1 MRKFSDYLPFVSFAT
16 ILSVTIIIAVYSY
29 QQEFNT
35 SKLRANNL
43 AQQLSTSLE
52 ILSADRSR
60 ALRSIAENW
69 PTGLANPI
77 DWFNVRA
84 KDIRRML
91 PGYADII
98 LSDRKGR
105 IIWALEQKNRQ
116 LIDTSLQ
123 NLLNSTF
130 DFTHEFHS
138 SALTLRSEQ
147 HVALSIPVYIDHKL
161 AWYLTA
167 LIDTR
172 AVLYAL
178 TSDFEER
185 KISLDVT
192 DGYSKILALGKIKS
206 NYPYAEIKVSFAK
219 RDWLLKTQSYEETYR
234 LPYLIAFTGF
244 LLAIA
249 VYLALSGWLRRELQ
263 IKELQSLYQSAA
275 DASLDSVLLFV
286 VTSSVTKPRFTVISL
301 NKVAAELFHQINPIP
316 SHTSL
321 TTLSHHIG
329 HPELED
335 LGLKVYQDGEPF
347 SEIIQTP
354 EHMSPVSWLKIQLV
368 RTEKGVAL
376 TLHDVSKEQELQ
388 QKIVFQAH
396 HDQLTGLLNR
406 YAFSQEL
413 QRLVNEQS
421 RSFLCYIDMD
431 RFKQVNDSCGHV
443 AGDELLRKV
452 AQLLSS
458 CLKQHDVL
466 ARVGGDEFCLV
477 VRNKTLQQVKTLL
490 DRLLKLIADFRFR
503 WNDQVFIVGASIGVL
518 ELGAEYRRDPI
529 DIMKAA
535 DAGCY
540 IAKNAGRNQYFI
552 VDDKTPEFNHI
563 EQERYFMSVV
573 RRALVNDE
581 FTLYAQPIIPLART
595 GQIHIEILLRLKGD
609 REEDISPGVF
619 IPLAERQ
626 GMMRQIDQWVI
637 SKVLSELEHRPEY
650 LTELDKCAINISAV
664 SLCDLGFLLWLIDKL
679 KTCSVPGS
687 KLCFEITETAAIT
700 NLAHAQRFIS
710 ELRQFGCRFSLD
722 DFGVGMSS
730 FGSLKT
736 LDVDYVKIDGSF
748 VRNMKRD
755 SSDAALVKA
764 MTDIVHSMK
773 KEAIAE
779 FVSDD
784 ETCILLKDFGVE
796 YGQGFG
802 LAMPKPWG
810 QSRSQSS

>member
-1 MRKFSDYLPFVSFAT
+1 MRKFLDYLPLVSFAT
-16 ILSVTIIIAVYSY
+16 ILSVTLAIALYSY
-29 QQEFNT
+29 KQEFDT

-60 ALRSIAENW
+60 ALRSLAENW
-69 PTGLANPI
+69 PTGLANPV

-84 KDIRRML
+84 KDISRML
-91 PGYADII
+91 PGFADMI
-98 LSDRKGR
+98 LSDSKGR
-105 IIWALEQKNRQ
+105 ITWALEQKNRS
-116 LIDTSLQ
+116 LIATPLQ
-123 NLLNSTF
+123 SLLNSTF
-130 DFTHEFHS
+130 DFTEEFHTV
-138 SALTLRSEQ
+138 LFTLHSE
-147 HVALSIPVYIDHKL
+147 HYVALSMPVYIDNKL
-161 AWYLTA
+161 TWYLTA

-185 KISLDVT
+185 NISLDVL
-192 DGYSKILALGKIKS
+192 DGESKILALGKIKNRS
-206 NYPYAEIKVSFAK
+206 PYAEIKASFAK
-219 RDWLLKTQSYEETYR
+219 RDWLLKTQSHEDTHR
-234 LPYLIAFTGF
+234 LPYLIGLIG
-244 LLAIA
+244 LLLSVA
-249 VYLALSGWLRRELQ
+249 VYLVLSGWLRRELH

-286 VTSSVTKPRFTVISL
+286 ATTTVAKHRFTVISL

-321 TTLSHHIG
+321 TTFSHHIG
-329 HPELED
+329 YPQLEELS
-335 LGLKVYQDGEPF
+335 LKVYQDGEPF
-347 SEIIQTP
+347 SDVIQTH
-354 EHMSPVSWLKIQLV
+354 ERMSPVSWLKIQLV

-413 QRLVNEQS
+413 QRLVAEQS
-421 RSFLCYIDMD
+421 RAFLCYIDMD

-458 CLKQHDVL
+458 GLKQNDVL

-477 VRNKTLQQVKTLL
+477 IRNKTLTQVKIVL

-518 ELGAEYRRDPI
+518 ELGDGYYRDPI

-552 VDDKTPEFNHI
+552 VDDETPEFNHI
-563 EQERYFMSVV
+563 EQERYFMGVV

-581 FTLYAQPIIPLART
+581 FSLYAQPIIPLSKT

-609 REEDISPGVF
+609 TGEDISPGVF

-626 GMMRQIDQWVI
+626 GMMREIDQWVI
-637 SKVLSELEHRPEY
+637 TKVLSELEHHPEY

-664 SLCDLGFLLWLIDKL
+664 SLCDLGFLQWLIDKL

-710 ELRQFGCRFSLD
+710 ELKQFGCRFSLD

-748 VRNMKRD
+748 VKNMKRD

-779 FVSDD
+779 FVSDN
-784 ETCILLKDFGVE
+784 ETCILLKEFGVE
-796 YGQGFG
+796 YGQGFA
-802 LAMPKPWG
+802 LAMPKPWV
-810 QSRSQSS
+810 QICDKSK

>member
-1 MRKFSDYLPFVSFAT
+1 MRKFLDYLPFVSFAT
-16 ILSVTIIIAVYSY
+16 ILSAALIIAVYSY

-35 SKLRANNL
+35 SKLRASNL

-69 PTGLANPI
+69 PTGLANPV

-98 LSDRKGR
+98 LSDTEGR
-105 IIWALEQKNRQ
+105 ITWALEQKNRS
-116 LIDTSLQ
+116 LITTPLQ
-123 NLLNSTF
+123 DLLNSTF
-130 DFTHEFHS
+130 DFTEEFHS
-138 SALTLRSEQ
+138 VAITLRSE
-147 HVALSIPVYIDHKL
+147 HYVALSMPVYVNNKL

-172 AVLYAL
+172 SVLYAL

-185 KISLDVT
+185 KISLDVL
-192 DGYSKILALGKIKS
+192 DGRSRILSLGKIKS
-206 NYPYAEIKVSFAK
+206 NYPYAEIKASFAK

-234 LPYLIAFTGF
+234 LPYLIALTGF
-244 LLAIA
+244 LLSIA
-249 VYLALSGWLRRELQ
+249 VYLTLSGWLRRELH

-275 DASLDSVLLFV
+275 DASLDGVLLFV
-286 VTSSVTKPRFTVISL
+286 ATTSVAKPRFTVISL
-301 NKVAAELFHQINPIP
+301 NKVAAELFHDINPIP

-321 TTLSHHIG
+321 TTFSHHIG
-329 HPELED
+329 YPKLEELS
-335 LGLKVYQDGEPF
+335 LKVYQDGEPF
-347 SEIIQTP
+347 SDIIQT
-354 EHMSPVSWLKIQLV
+354 HQRIAPVSCLKIQLV

-388 QKIVFQAH
+388 RKIVFQAH

-413 QRLVNEQS
+413 QRLVGEQS

-443 AGDELLRKV
+443 AGDELLQKI

-458 CLKQHDVL
+458 CLRRNDVL

-477 VRNKTLQQVKTLL
+477 IRNKTLTQVKTLL
-490 DRLLKLIADFRFR
+490 DRLLKLIADFRFS

-518 ELGAEYRRDPI
+518 ELGDGYHRDPI

-563 EQERYFMSVV
+563 EQERYFMNVV

-581 FTLYAQPIIPLART
+581 FTLYAQPIIPLSKT

-609 REEDISPGVF
+609 TGEDISPGVF

-626 GMMRQIDQWVI
+626 GMMREIDQWVI
-637 SKVLSELEHRPEY
+637 TKVLSELEQHPEY

-664 SLCDLGFLLWLIDKL
+664 SLCDLGFLQWLIDKL
-679 KTCSVPGS
+679 KICSVPGS

-710 ELRQFGCRFSLD
+710 ELKQFGCRFSLD

-779 FVSDD
+779 FVSDN
-784 ETCILLKDFGVE
+784 ETCILLKEFGVE

-802 LAMPKPWG
+802 LAMPKPWT
-810 QSRSQSS
+810 QICDKSK

>member
-1 MRKFSDYLPFVSFAT
+1 MRKFLDYLPFLSFAT
-16 ILSVTIIIAVYSY
+16 ILSATLIIALYSY
-29 QQEFNT
+29 QQESNT
-35 SKLRANNL
+35 SKLRANHL

-52 ILSADRSR
+52 IVSADRSR

-69 PTGLANPI
+69 PNGLANPV

-84 KDIRRML
+84 KDISRIL
-91 PGYADII
+91 PGFKDML
-98 LSDRKGR
+98 LSDAEGEIR
-105 IIWALEQKNRQ
+105 WALQQKNRTF
-116 LIDTSLQ
+116 IGTPLQ

-130 DFTHEFHS
+130 DFTDEFHTVS
-138 SALTLRSEQ
+138 ITLHSE
-147 HVALSIPVYIDHKL
+147 HYVALSMPVYINDKL

-178 TSDFEER
+178 ASDFEDR
-185 KISLDVT
+185 KISLEVLDENT
-192 DGYSKILALGKIKS
+192 KILSIGKIK
-206 NYPYAEIKVSFAK
+206 NRAPYAEIKARFAK
-219 RDWLLKTQSYEETYR
+219 REWLLKTQSYEETNHV
-234 LPYLIAFTGF
+234 PYLIGLTGF
-244 LLAIA
+244 LISAA
-249 VYLALSGWLRRELQ
+249 VYLIFSGWLRRELH

-286 VTSSVTKPRFTVISL
+286 VTTSIAKPRFTVISL
-301 NKVAAELFHQINPIP
+301 NKVAAELFSPINPIP

-321 TTLSHHIG
+321 TTFSNHIG
-329 HPELED
+329 YPQLED
-335 LGLKVYQDGEPF
+335 LSLKVYRDGEPF
-347 SEIIQTP
+347 SDMFKTNERMT
-354 EHMSPVSWLKIQLV
+354 PVSWLKIQLV
-368 RTEKGVAL
+368 RTEKGVAV

-413 QRLVNEQS
+413 ESLVSEDS
-421 RSFLCYIDMD
+421 RAFLCYIDMD
-431 RFKQVNDSCGHV
+431 RFKQVNDSCGHL

-466 ARVGGDEFCLV
+466 AKVGGDEFCLV
-477 VRNKTLQQVKTLL
+477 IRNKTLTQVKTLL
-490 DRLLKLIADFRFR
+490 ARLLKLIADFRFS

-518 ELGAEYRRDPI
+518 ELGDGHHRDPI

-540 IAKNAGRNQYFI
+540 IAKNSGRNQYFI
-552 VDDKTPEFNHI
+552 VNEGTPEFNHI
-563 EQERYFMSVV
+563 EQERYFMNVV
-573 RRALVNDE
+573 RRALAYDE
-581 FTLYAQPIIPLART
+581 FTLYAQPIIPLSKT

-609 REEDISPGVF
+609 TGEDISPGVF
-619 IPLAERQ
+619 IPLAERL
-626 GMMRQIDQWVI
+626 GMMREIDQWVI
-637 SKVLSELEHRPEY
+637 SKVLNELEQHPEY
-650 LTELDKCAINISAV
+650 LTDLDKCAINISAV
-664 SLCDLGFLLWLIDKL
+664 SLCDLGFLQWLVEQL
-679 KTCSVPGS
+679 KTSPVPGG

-710 ELRQFGCRFSLD
+710 ELKQFGCRFSLD

-755 SSDAALVKA
+755 STDAALVKA

-779 FVSDD
+779 FVSDN
-784 ETCILLKDFGVE
+784 ETCILLKEFGVE

-802 LAMPKPWG
+802 LAMPKPWV
-810 QSRSQSS
+810 QICDKSN

>member
-1 MRKFSDYLPFVSFAT
+1 MRKFLDYLPLVSFAT
-16 ILSVTIIIAVYSY
+16 ILCATLIISLYSY
-29 QQEFNT
+29 QQESNT

-52 ILSADRSR
+52 IVSADRSR
-60 ALRSIAENW
+60 ALRSIVDNW
-69 PTGLANPI
+69 PTGLANPV

-84 KDIRRML
+84 KDISRML
-91 PGYADII
+91 PGFEDMF
-98 LSDRKGR
+98 LSDSGGQIR
-105 IIWALEQKNRQ
+105 WALQQKNRTF
-116 LIDTSLQ
+116 IATPLQ

-130 DFTHEFHS
+130 DFTDEFHTVVIN
-138 SALTLRSEQ
+138 LHSE
-147 HVALSIPVYIDHKL
+147 HYVALSMPVYINNKL

-172 AVLYAL
+172 SVLYAL
-178 TSDFEER
+178 ASDFEER
-185 KISLDVT
+185 KISLDVL
-192 DGYSKILALGKIKS
+192 DGDTRILSIGKIK
-206 NYPYAEIKVSFAK
+206 NRFPYAEIKASFAK
-219 RDWLLKTQSYEETYR
+219 RDWLLKTQSYEETNH
-234 LPYLIAFTGF
+234 LPYLIGLIGF
-244 LLAIA
+244 LISIA
-249 VYLALSGWLRRELQ
+249 VYLILSGWLRRELH

-275 DASLDSVLLFV
+275 DASLDCVLLFV
-286 VTSSVTKPRFTVISL
+286 ATTSVTKPRFTVISL
-301 NKVAAELFHQINPIP
+301 NKVAAELFYQIDPIP

-321 TTLSHHIG
+321 TTFSHHIG
-329 HPELED
+329 YPQLEELS
-335 LGLKVYQDGEPF
+335 LKVYQDGEPF
-347 SEIIQTP
+347 SDIIQTH
-354 EHMSPVSWLKIQLV
+354 ERMSPVSWLKIQLV

-376 TLHDVSKEQELQ
+376 TLHDLSKEQELQ
-388 QKIVFQAH
+388 QKIVYQAH

-413 QRLVNEQS
+413 HRLVGEES
-421 RSFLCYIDMD
+421 RAFLCYIDMD

-458 CLKQHDVL
+458 CLKQNDVL

-477 VRNKTLQQVKTLL
+477 IRNKTLTQVKIVL

-518 ELGAEYRRDPI
+518 ELGYGYHRDPI

-540 IAKNAGRNQYFI
+540 IAKNAVRNQYFI
-552 VDDKTPEFNHI
+552 VDDKTPELNHI
-563 EQERYFMSVV
+563 EQERYFMNLV

-581 FTLYAQPIIPLART
+581 FTLYAQPIIPLSKT
-595 GQIHIEILLRLKGD
+595 GQIHIEILLRLKG
-609 REEDISPGVF
+609 ETGEDISPGVF

-626 GMMRQIDQWVI
+626 GMMREIDQWVI
-637 SKVLSELEHRPEY
+637 TKVLSELEQHPEY

-664 SLCDLGFLLWLIDKL
+664 SLCDLGFLQWLIDKL

-710 ELRQFGCRFSLD
+710 ELKQFGCRFSLD

-779 FVSDD
+779 FVSDN
-784 ETCILLKDFGVE
+784 ETCILLKEFGVE

-802 LAMPKPWG
+802 LAMPKPWT
-810 QSRSQSS
+810 QICDKSK